1 LTEGVQGGPLPT
13 TIAGLHRTFIS
24 GTLTPTGATASYL
37 RRIDERN
44 PSLNCFITKLTVS
57 AGTSAAEA
65 ERRFASGSPLGP
77 LDGVPIAVKDVIYIS
92 GVKCTAGSKI
102 LANNVATYD
111 SPVVR
116 RLKDAGAVLVGTT
129 NLHEFTAGVTS
140 NNPHF
145 GPVRNPW
152 NPDRIAGG
160 SSGGSAAAVASGMV
174 PAALGTDTAG
184 SVRIPAALCGVL
196 GLKPTYGRVSRL
208 GVIPLAPSFDTV
220 GVLTSSAWD
229 AAAMLQTIAG
239 HDEGDPTTVETPV
252 PDYLSDLDGP
262 FQPQRVGIPEN
273 AFQGRVDP
281 AIQGSFDSFVG
292 RLKEIGCGVETSVLD
307 GWDEASENWVPIRRA
322 EATAFHLKW
331 LDSVPELY
339 GEDVRALMEKGKDI
353 KAVDYVNAVNSRP
366 SLMQRFATS
375 MASLDLIAVPTTCA
389 TAPKVGETVIKVGG
403 KEIETYIALNSL
415 TLPFNMVGFPAI
427 SVPAGHAQGLP
438 VGVQLVAKPFEE
450 SRLLRTVHAYEERF
464 GPFPRPVGA

>member
-13 TIAGLHRTFIS
+13 TIAGLHRAFSS
-24 GTLTPTGATASYL
+24 GTLTPAGATASYL

-116 RLKDAGAVLVGTT
+116 RLKDAGVVLVGTT

-152 NPDRIAGG
+152 NLDRVAGG

-252 PDYLSDLDGP
+252 PNYLSDLTVLSSLSGSASPRTRSRAGSTQTSRSHSIHSSGDSRRLGAVSRHQSWTAGMKLP
-262 FQPQRVGIPEN
+262 RTGSRF
-273 AFQGRVDP
+273 AGRRP
-281 AIQGSFDSFVG
+281 
-292 RLKEIGCGVETSVLD
+292 
-307 GWDEASENWVPIRRA
+307 
-322 EATAFHLKW
+322 
-331 LDSVPELY
+331 
-339 GEDVRALMEKGKDI
+339 
-353 KAVDYVNAVNSRP
+353 RP
-366 SLMQRFATS
+366 ST
-375 MASLDLIAVPTTCA
+375 
-389 TAPKVGETVIKVGG
+389 
-403 KEIETYIALNSL
+403 
-415 TLPFNMVGFPAI
+415 
-427 SVPAGHAQGLP
+427 
-438 VGVQLVAKPFEE
+438 
-450 SRLLRTVHAYEERF
+450 
-464 GPFPRPVGA
+464 